1 MTRNNGEHS
10 RSPYG
15 PGIQKSPFFLF
26 LTPEKKLTL
35 RSLWYVAWKWQIHLS
50 EKKILGSGTK
60 RKVTSESVGHKEN
73 VGVLCCFGSWHLHW
87 ILIGPMCLRC
97 HGMELIR
104 QKRSLFWHDKN
115 IMKFLL
121 PSSHNLIKSQW
132 ICLLWRQGEGGHQTE
147 LTGVCNNFLCIY
159 ECNWIKS
166 YFSLVL

>member
-1 MTRNNGEHS
+1 MDLSCPKVGWAKALNMIYWFVRNNYFEFCLSVIFKIHPWAS
-10 RSPYG
+10 TNHYLP
-15 PGIQKSPFFLF
+15 LN
-26 LTPEKKLTL
+26 
-35 RSLWYVAWKWQIHLS
+35 HLS
-50 EKKILGSGTK
+50 FM
-60 RKVTSESVGHKEN
+60 
-73 VGVLCCFGSWHLHW
+73 CCFRW
-87 ILIGPMCLRC
+87 

>member
-1 MTRNNGEHS
+1 MTRQKHHEILIFLLITWLRVNGSFLPKGWVSEGTKHDLLVCA
-10 RSPYG
+10 
-15 PGIQKSPFFLF
+15 KSLSVTFKIHPWASTNHYLP
-26 LTPEKKLTL
+26 LN
-35 RSLWYVAWKWQIHLS
+35 HLS
-50 EKKILGSGTK
+50 
-60 RKVTSESVGHKEN
+60 
-73 VGVLCCFGSWHLHW
+73 F
-87 ILIGPMCLRC
+87 MCSLRC

-132 ICLLWRQGEGGHQTE
+132 ICLLWRRGEGGHQTE
-147 LTGVCNNFLCIY
+147 LTGGVCNNFLCIY